1 MTEKLYYK
9 DSHISEF
16 EAEVIECRKEKKGFA
31 LILDKTAFFPEGGGQ
46 LPDTGVI
53 GEARVSDVQEKQ
65 GEILHYAD
73 REIAEGTSVHCAID
87 YEQRLRRMQNHSGE
101 HIVSGITHRLHGYN
115 NVGFHMG
122 EECMT
127 LDFDGELEERDI
139 LEIETLANEAVRD
152 NIPIVATFPQPEEL
166 KNIDYRSKLELTHDV
181 RIVTIEGIDC
191 CACCAPHVKRTG
203 EVGVI
208 KILEAERHRGGMRLS
223 VVCGMDALDNYRL
236 RQDSNS
242 AISVLLSS
250 KRDKTA
256 EAVER
261 LKNERDGYK
270 ERISALS
277 MELIKLKAES
287 YPQSE
292 GNIAVFDDILD
303 EVALRE
309 FVNLLMEKCSGIAAA
324 FSGSDEKG
332 WRYIIGSKNIDL
344 RKNAAAINSGIG
356 GRGGG
361 KSAMIQGSA
370 EEKRENIE
378 KFIRNFSACD

>member
-9 DSHISEF
+9 DSHLHEF
-16 EAEVIECRKEKKGFA
+16 EAEVTECRKEKKGFA

-46 LPDTGVI
+46 LPDTGYI
-53 GEARVSDVQEKQ
+53 GEARVTDVQEIN
-65 GEILHYAD
+65 GEILHYTD
-73 REIAEGTSVHCAID
+73 REIKAGTAVKCALD

-101 HIVSGITHRLHGYN
+101 HIVSGITHKLHGYN

-127 LDFDGELEERDI
+127 LDFDGELEEKDI
-139 LEIETLANEAVRD
+139 LEIETLANEAVRK
-152 NIPIVATFPQPEEL
+152 NIPIIAEFPDPDKL

-181 RIVTIEGIDC
+181 RIVTIEGVDC
-191 CACCAPHVKRTG
+191 CACCAPHVSMTG

-223 VVCGMDALDNYRL
+223 VVCGMDALQNYRL

-270 ERISALS
+270 ERISQLS

-287 YPQSE
+287 FCQRE
-292 GNIAVFDDILD
+292 GNICVFDDILD

-309 FVNLLMEKCSGIAAA
+309 LVNLLMEKCTGMAAA

-332 WRYIIGSKNIDL
+332 WRYIIGSKNQDL

-361 KSAMIQGSA
+361 KPAMIQGSA
-370 EEKRENIE
+370 GESRENIE
-378 KFIRNFSACD
+378 KFVLSYQLMS

>member
-16 EAEVIECRKEKKGFA
+16 EARVIECRRDKKGFA
-31 LILDKTAFFPEGGGQ
+31 VILDRTAFFPEGGGQ
-46 LPDTGVI
+46 LPDTGFI
-53 GEARVSDVQEKQ
+53 AWAKVSDVQEIK
-65 GEILHYAD
+65 GEILHYTD
-73 REIAEGTSVHCAID
+73 REIAEGSCVHCAID
-87 YEQRLRRMQNHSGE
+87 YQQRLRRMQNHSGE
-101 HIVSGITHRLHGYN
+101 HIVSGITHRLYGYN

-122 EECMT
+122 QECMT
-127 LDFDGELEERDI
+127 IDFDGELEEKKIR
-139 LEIETLANEAVRD
+139 EIETLANEAVRD
-152 NIPIVATFPQPEEL
+152 NLPVIATFPEPEEL

-181 RIVTIEGIDC
+181 RIVTIEGVDC
-191 CACCAPHVKRTG
+191 CACCAPHVARTG
-203 EVGVI
+203 EVGII

-270 ERISALS
+270 ERISLLS

-287 YPQSE
+287 FGQTE
-292 GNIAVFDDILD
+292 GNICVFDDILD
-303 EVALRE
+303 EVSLRE
-309 FVNLLMEKCSGIAAA
+309 LVNLLMEKCTGIAAA

-344 RKNAAAINSGIG
+344 RKNAAAVNSGIG

-361 KSAMIQGSA
+361 KSEMIQGSA
-370 EEKRENIE
+370 GESRENIE
-378 KFIRNFSACD
+378 RFVQNFRA

>member
-9 DSHISEF
+9 DSHLHEF
-16 EAEVIECRKEKKGFA
+16 EAEVTECRKEKMCFA

-46 LPDTGVI
+46 LPDTGYI
-53 GEARVSDVQEKQ
+53 GEARVTDVQELN
-65 GEILHYAD
+65 GEILHYTD
-73 REIAEGTSVHCAID
+73 REIKAGTAVKCALD

-101 HIVSGITHRLHGYN
+101 HIVSGITHKLHGYN

-127 LDFDGELEERDI
+127 LDFDGELEEKDI
-139 LEIETLANEAVRD
+139 LEIETLANEAVRN
-152 NIPIVATFPQPEEL
+152 NIPVIAEFPDPDKL
-166 KNIDYRSKLELTHDV
+166 KNIDYRSKLEFTHDV
-181 RIVTIEGIDC
+181 RIVTIEGVDC
-191 CACCAPHVKRTG
+191 CACCAPHVSMTG

-223 VVCGMDALDNYRL
+223 VVCGMDALQNYRL

-270 ERISALS
+270 ERISQLS

-287 YPQSE
+287 FCQCE
-292 GNIAVFDDILD
+292 GNICVFDDILD
-303 EVALRE
+303 EVTLRE
-309 FVNLLMEKCSGIAAA
+309 LVNLLMEKCTGMAAA

-332 WRYIIGSKNIDL
+332 WRYIIGSKNQDL
-344 RKNAAAINSGIG
+344 RKNASAINSGIG

-361 KSAMIQGSA
+361 KPAMIQGSA
-370 EEKRENIE
+370 GESRENIE
-378 KFIRNFSACD
+378 KFVLSYQLMS